1 VPWLTLS
8 NAFGGKDAPVLV
20 VLNKQRSEP
29 FDVNRGA
36 WLEEYAD
43 NIRGFVETDCI
54 DPKSITLLKRRIQ
67 EQIGQL
73 KDVKAKFPARWF
85 AIKDELRQASRRRS
99 RD

>member
-1 VPWLTLS
+1 MADPL
-8 NAFGGKDAPVLV
+8 
-20 VLNKQRSEP
+20 QRVRRQRRAGAP
-29 FDVNRGA
+29 FDVNRWA
-36 WLEEYAD
+36 WLEKYAD

-73 KDVKAKFPARWF
+73 KDVKTKFPARWF